1 MNYTFNS
8 LPNHLVKTEPLEILF
23 SKNVIVTCDIIY
35 TFVSTGEKPYKCT
48 YCEKAFNQSN
58 ALKQH
63 QQMHL
68 GSHRDHSNT
77 HPAPSNQAQTVVA
90 TSQIASSQIVT
101 SQIPAA
107 QFTTTEMTANQLLTQ
122 LTSGQ
127 LAPAQ
132 LTATPLAATP
142 LANQLPRFTHPTHY
156 GFPGN

>member
-1 MNYTFNS
+1 MLS
-8 LPNHLVKTEPLEILF
+8 LFF
-23 SKNVIVTCDIIY
+23 S
-35 TFVSTGEKPYKCT
+35 SGEKPYKCT

-68 GSHRDHSNT
+68 GGSHRDHSNT
-77 HPAPSNQAQTVVA
+77 HTASNNQAQTVVA

-101 SQIPAA
+101 SQIPTS

-132 LTATPLAATP
+132 LTATPLA
-142 LANQLPRFTHPTHY
+142 NQLPRFTHPTHY

>member
-1 MNYTFNS
+1 M
-8 LPNHLVKTEPLEILF
+8 
-23 SKNVIVTCDIIY
+23 
-35 TFVSTGEKPYKCT
+35 FVSSGEKPYKCT

-68 GSHRDHSNT
+68 GGSHRDHNNT
-77 HPAPSNQAQTVVA
+77 HAAPSNQAQTVVA
-90 TSQIASSQIVT
+90 VSQIASSQIVT
-101 SQIPAA
+101 SQMQAT
-107 QFTTTEMTANQLLTQ
+107 QFTTTEMTTNQLLTQ

-132 LTATPLAATP
+132 LATTP